1 MINILVLGATGY
13 IGGKLVPRL
22 LERSYSV
29 RCLVRDPKKISSK
42 KWDGVEVMEGDVLR
56 KETLSLAFKNVD
68 LIFYLIHSMT
78 TGGKDFDI
86 SSLYATLKG
95 K

>member
-22 LERSYSV
+22 LEQGHKV
-29 RCLVRDPKKISSK
+29 RCLVRDPKKISGE
-42 KWDGVEVMEGDVLR
+42 KWDGVEVIQGDVLR

-86 SSLYATLKG
+86 QD
-95 K
+95 